1 MKTLP
6 LDAFLARA
14 AESPLGLARLAGVFF
29 NMGDEGRAREVALQA
44 IAAAPDDPEIR
55 SLATSVL
62 GNGVPR
68 FHFSILRDEALY
80 AAYEAAL
87 RRAVTPQTRVLEIG
101 AGTGILAMMA
111 ARAGAEHVVTCEMMP
126 AVAEAAR
133 DIVALNGYADRVRV
147 IAKKSYDLDPNA
159 DMSGLAELLVSEI
172 FGNDMLSQG
181 VLPVTEHAAKALLRP
196 GAKVIPARG
205 IVRLALAYDAGLPR
219 LGTTE
224 GFDLSPFNRLAAN
237 GHIIR
242 RGSERLTLLSAPVD
256 LFDFDFQS
264 GGPFPA
270 ATASATVT
278 STGGR
283 ANGIAQWIA
292 LQMDKEGWYENNPDP
307 GASSAFFGVL
317 FWPFIAPRDC
327 PPGTAVTVWGSHDR
341 HRLRI
346 WA

>member
-1 MKTLP
+1 MKTVP
-6 LDAFLARA
+6 LDELIARA
-14 AESPLGLARLAGVFF
+14 AKSPLGLARLAAVLFT
-29 NMGDEGRAREVALQA
+29 MGDKARAVAMQA
-44 IAAAPDDPEIR
+44 IAAAPDDPEIN
-55 SLATSVL
+55 SLATAVL
-62 GNGVPR
+62 SDGVPR
-68 FHFSILRDEALY
+68 WHFSIVRDKALY

-87 RRAVTPQTRVLEIG
+87 KRAVTAKTRVLEIG
-101 AGTGILAMMA
+101 AGSGILAMMA
-111 ARAGAEHVVTCEMMP
+111 ARAGAEHVVACEMMP

-147 IAKKSYDLDPNA
+147 IAKKSYDLDPEA
-159 DMSGLAELLVSEI
+159 DLGGRADLLVSEI
-172 FGNDMLSQG
+172 ISNNMLGQH

-196 GAKVIPARG
+196 GAKIVPARG

-219 LGTTE
+219 LGTVE
-224 GFDLSPFNRLAAN
+224 GFDLSPFNRLAPN
-237 GHIIR
+237 SDRIR
-242 RGSERLTLLSAPVD
+242 RGSKCLTLLSAPID

-292 LQMDKEGWYENNPDP
+292 LQMDEEGWYENNPVP
-307 GASSAFFGVL
+307 GTSSAWDAL
-317 FWPFIAPRDC
+317 LWPFIGPRDC
-327 PPGTAVTVWGSHDR
+327 PAGTTVTVWGSHDR
-341 HRLRI
+341 HWLWI